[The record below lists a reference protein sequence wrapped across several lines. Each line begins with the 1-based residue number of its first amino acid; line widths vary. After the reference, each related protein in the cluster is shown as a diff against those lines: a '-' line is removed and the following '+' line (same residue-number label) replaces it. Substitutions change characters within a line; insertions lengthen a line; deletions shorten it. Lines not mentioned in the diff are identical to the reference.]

1 MLSCPQFC
9 LLIEVSS
16 FSEVP
21 MTVLGSCKRLFYSSC
36 LAVEVIVSVKTNRDL
51 KEFVAQAIVGSLAER
66 SKESSAPES
75 V

>member
-1 MLSCPQFC
+1 
-9 LLIEVSS
+9 
-16 FSEVP
+16 